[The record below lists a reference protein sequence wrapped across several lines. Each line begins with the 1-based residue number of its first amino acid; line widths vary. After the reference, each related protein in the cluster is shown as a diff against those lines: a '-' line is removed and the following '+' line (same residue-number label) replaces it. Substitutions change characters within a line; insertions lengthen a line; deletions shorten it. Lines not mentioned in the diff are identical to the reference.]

1 LGKLLDVET
10 REPVFEQES
19 LKEEPAKKFEIDLLD
34 VLLVL
39 AQRKRRILRNTL
51 GVMVVTG
58 IVLLFIR
65 NRYDATAVILPPRQ
79 EQSISGLLS
88 GQIGALSA
96 LGGASLSSGLL
107 KNPNDIYAGL
117 LQSRTVTSHMV
128 NRFHLKDYYKV
139 KYEEDAIKALLA
151 HTKIDL
157 TKDNLIHI
165 TVTTFDSNFS
175 SQLANAYVDELH
187 DLNTNLALT
196 DSSQRRAFFQEQID
210 REKVALSKAEADFQ
224 EMQKKTGLL
233 LPNSQADM
241 MARNIA
247 SLRAEITVREAEME
261 ALKNYATEQNP
272 NYQRLSSQ
280 IGSLRQ
286 QLAQLENSQKAST
299 PGDIELPTAK
309 LPAASQEYMRRY
321 RELRL
326 HEAVY
331 QLLVKQFEA
340 AKIDEAKSAP
350 MIQVVDPAVP
360 MKHKSSPF
368 RTLITLVIGFLT
380 FIFTSAWYVFS
391 YGYRVIAEKD
401 PVFATKASELRSA
414 FFRLRRR

>member
-1 LGKLLDVET
+1 MDVET
-10 REPVFEQES
+10 RQPVFEQES
-19 LKEEPAKKFEIDLLD
+19 LQEESPGKFEVDLLD
-34 VLLVL
+34 VLLIL
-39 AQRKRRILRNTL
+39 AKRKWLIVRNTL
-51 GVMVVTG
+51 AAMVVAA
-58 IVLLFIR
+58 IILLIMK

-79 EQSISGLLS
+79 EQSISSLLS
-88 GQIGALSA
+88 GQMGALSA
-96 LGGASLSSGLL
+96 LGGANLSSGLL

-117 LQSRTVTSHMV
+117 LQSRTVTSHLV
-128 NRFHLKDYYKV
+128 QQFHLKDYYRV
-139 KYEEDAIKALLA
+139 KYQQDAIKALLA
-151 HTKIDL
+151 HTKIEL

-165 TVTTFDSNFS
+165 TVTTYDPNFS
-175 SQLANAYVDELH
+175 SQLANAYVSELH
-187 DLNTNLALT
+187 ALNTNLALT

-210 REKVALSKAEADFQ
+210 REKVALSRAEADFQ
-224 EMQKKTGLL
+224 EMQKKTGLV

-247 SLRAEITVREAEME
+247 SVRAEITVREAELE

-272 NYQRLSSQ
+272 NYQRLNSQ

-286 QLAQLENSQKAST
+286 QLTQLENNEKAIT

-321 RELRL
+321 REVRL

-350 MIQVVDPAVP
+350 MIQVVDPAIP
-360 MKHKSSPF
+360 PERKSSPF
-368 RTLITLVIGFLT
+368 RSLITVVIGFLT
-380 FIFTSAWYVFS
+380 FLFTCAWYVFS
-391 YGYRVIAEKD
+391 YGYGVIAEKD
-401 PVFATKASELRSA
+401 PAFATKTSELKSAALSLRS
-414 FFRLRRR
+414 R

>member
-1 LGKLLDVET
+1 MDVET
-10 REPVFEQES
+10 SQPVFEQES
-19 LKEEPAKKFEIDLLD
+19 LKERSAQKFEIDLLD
-34 VLLVL
+34 VMLIL
-39 AQRKRRILRNTL
+39 AKRKWLILRNTL
-51 GVMVVTG
+51 GMMVVAA
-58 IVLLFIR
+58 IILLLMK

-79 EQSISGLLS
+79 EQSISNLLS

-117 LQSRTVTSHMV
+117 LQSRTVTTHIV
-128 NRFHLKDYYKV
+128 NRFHLKDYYRA
-139 KYEEDAIKALLA
+139 KYEQDAIKALLA

-165 TVTTFDSNFS
+165 TVTTYDPKFS

-187 DLNTNLALT
+187 GLNTNLALT

-210 REKVALSKAEADFQ
+210 KEKVALSKAEADFQ

-241 MARNIA
+241 MARNIT
-247 SLRAEITVREAEME
+247 SLRAEITVREAELE

-272 NYQRLSSQ
+272 SYQRLNSQ

-286 QLAQLENSQKAST
+286 QLTQLENNEKTLT

-340 AKIDEAKSAP
+340 AKIDEAKTAP
-350 MIQVVDPAVP
+350 MIQVVDPAIP
-360 MKHKSSPF
+360 PERKSSPF
-368 RTLITLVIGFLT
+368 RTLITLVVGFLT
-380 FIFTSAWYVFS
+380 FLFSTAWYIFS
-391 YGYRVIAEKD
+391 HGYKVIAEKD
-401 PVFATKASELRSA
+401 PAFAAKAAELRTAA
-414 FFRLRRR
+414 FSRRSISD